1 MWRKEDYLGN
11 EVTWYS
17 EEEYRV
23 LEKKLDL
30 MDKILY
36 NINQAIKDE
45 SLEENGMWLVI
56 EKELKMWKRNS
67 SVKNAD

>member
-17 EEEYRV
+17 EEEYGA

-56 EKELKMWKRNS
+56 EKELKKWKKNS